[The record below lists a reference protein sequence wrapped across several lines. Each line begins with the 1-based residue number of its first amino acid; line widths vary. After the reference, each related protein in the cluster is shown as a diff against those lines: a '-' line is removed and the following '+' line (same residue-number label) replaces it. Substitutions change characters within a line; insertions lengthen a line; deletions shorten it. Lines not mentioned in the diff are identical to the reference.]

1 MKTGRVLNKLNFGDN
16 SFDFLRLFAAI
27 EILWY
32 HVNMFVPFEGA
43 AKTFGG
49 FYGHFFKWAISS
61 VQGVVILFAISGFLI
76 PMSFEKSKNAFDFL
90 KKRLVRLY
98 PALAVSF
105 FVTFAIIMIV
115 YRPQLDLKKIVVWF
129 GTQLTVLQS
138 YTPDF
143 LREYGSGNPNGSL
156 WTIFTEIQ
164 MYVVVALF
172 YRWIKKLRLRGWIT
186 LITGSIAANI
196 ACYFLQNRVP
206 HSVYRLMFISFIPYF
221 YIFAIGMFL
230 YFYRDTIGKFLANH
244 VWYIVSGYL
253 LFSVVAY
260 IFIPKTGF
268 YNPIYM
274 GILLPFVI
282 VALAYGLGRHR
293 LPFDISYGMYLYHL
307 IFVNLL
313 IELGFTSCPMAFAI
327 VLPLSIAAG
336 FFSYYLVD
344 KPVHKLL
351 NRKK

>member
-1 MKTGRVLNKLNFGDN
+1 MKTGRMLTKLSFGDN

-32 HVNMFVPFEGA
+32 HVSVFVPFDSE
-43 AKTFGG
+43 KSTF
-49 FYGHFFKWAISS
+49 YSHFFKWAINS
-61 VQGVVILFAISGFLI
+61 VQGVAILFAISGFLI
-76 PMSFEKSKNAFDFL
+76 PMSFEKSKNAIDFL

-98 PALAVSF
+98 PALIVSF
-105 FVTFAIIMIV
+105 FVTFTIIMIV

-143 LREYGSGNPNGSL
+143 LRGYGSGTPNGSL

-164 MYVVVALF
+164 MYVIVAIF
-172 YRWIKKLRLRGWIT
+172 YKWIKKLRLRGWIT
-186 LITGSIAANI
+186 LICGGIAANLV
-196 ACYFLQNRVP
+196 CYYMQSRVP
-206 HSVYRLMFISFIPYF
+206 HAVYRLMFISFVPYF

-230 YFYRDTIGKFLANH
+230 YFYCDTISKFLANH
-244 VWYIVSGYL
+244 VFFITAGYL
-253 LFSVVAY
+253 VFSIIAY
-260 IFIPKTGF
+260 NFVPKIGF

-274 GILLPFVI
+274 GVLLPFVV
-282 VALAYGLGRHR
+282 VALAYGLGKHR
-293 LPFDISYGMYLYHL
+293 LPFDISYGIYLYHL

-313 IELGFTSCPMAFAI
+313 IELGVVSYVTALVI

-336 FFSYYLVD
+336 FASYYLVD

-351 NRKK
+351 GRKK